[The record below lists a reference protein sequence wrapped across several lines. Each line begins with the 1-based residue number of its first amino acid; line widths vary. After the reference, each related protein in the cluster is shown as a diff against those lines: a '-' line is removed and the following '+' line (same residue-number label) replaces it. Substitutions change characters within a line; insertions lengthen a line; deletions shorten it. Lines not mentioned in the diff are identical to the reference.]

1 MSLSHLPDFLQPW
14 ELTDAGNGKAFVLD
28 HRSQVMFFV
37 SREAA
42 EEIMQT
48 RREFLDAIIV
58 DYDASVHNLRPKN
71 SI

>member
-1 MSLSHLPDFLQPW
+1 MVPKGGTPW
-14 ELTDAGNGKAFVLD
+14 TDLTDAGNGKAFILD
-28 HRSQVMFFV
+28 HRSQVMFLV

-42 EEIMQT
+42 EEIMQA

-58 DYDASVHNLRPKN
+58 HYDASMHNLRPKK

>member
-1 MSLSHLPDFLQPW
+1 MFL
-14 ELTDAGNGKAFVLD
+14 
-28 HRSQVMFFV
+28 V

-42 EEIMQT
+42 EEIMQA

-58 DYDASVHNLRPKN
+58 HYDASMHNLRPKK